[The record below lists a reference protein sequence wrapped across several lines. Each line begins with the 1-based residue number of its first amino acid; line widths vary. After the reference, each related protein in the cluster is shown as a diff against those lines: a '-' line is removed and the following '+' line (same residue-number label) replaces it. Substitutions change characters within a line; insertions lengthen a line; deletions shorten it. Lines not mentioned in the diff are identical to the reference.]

1 MDTKEI
7 LEKYK
12 NIAVVGFSD
21 NQDKDSNRIAV
32 YMKNNGF
39 NIIGINPKLD
49 GKEIDGIKCFSH
61 LSDVKDKINIINI
74 FRLPIAV
81 PGIVEEACKL
91 ENKPE
96 IIWTQL
102 GIINESARKLAEDN
116 GFIYV
121 ENKCLYIE
129 HKFNK

>member
-21 NQDKDSNRIAV
+21 NTDKDSNRIAV
-32 YMKNNGF
+32 YMKNNGY
-39 NIIGINPKLD
+39 NIVGVNPKLD
-49 GKEIDGIKCFSH
+49 GKVVDGIKCYAY
-61 LSDVKDKINIINI
+61 LSEITEKIDIVNI

-81 PGIVEEACKL
+81 PGIVEETLKL
-91 ENKPE
+91 EKRPE
-96 IIWTQL
+96 VIWTQL
-102 GIINESARKLAEDN
+102 GIIHEEARNKAEEN
-116 GFIYV
+116 GFIFV

-129 HKFNK
+129 HKLNK